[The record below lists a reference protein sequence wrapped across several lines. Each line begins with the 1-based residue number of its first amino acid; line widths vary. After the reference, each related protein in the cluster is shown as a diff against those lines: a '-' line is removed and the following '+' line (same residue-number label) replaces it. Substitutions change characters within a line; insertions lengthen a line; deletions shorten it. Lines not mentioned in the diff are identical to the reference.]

1 MHKTTIKQSVEN
13 KSKPV
18 KQSFAFVVVETFL
31 NTDSINNRE
40 PDSTTEESS
49 PRVPNR
55 ANRNLV

>member
-18 KQSFAFVVVETFL
+18 KKSFAFVVGTFL
-31 NTDSINNRE
+31 NTTSITNRE

-49 PRVPNR
+49 PRFPNR
-55 ANRNLV
+55 ANRSLM